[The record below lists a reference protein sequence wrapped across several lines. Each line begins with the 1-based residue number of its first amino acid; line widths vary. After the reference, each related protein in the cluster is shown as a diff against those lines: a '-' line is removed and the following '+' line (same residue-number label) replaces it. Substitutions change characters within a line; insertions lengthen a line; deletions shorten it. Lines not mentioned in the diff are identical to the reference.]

1 MKRTGFRQSELTA
14 SFGAVLFLFFGL
26 LLTPWIVWSRHRVE
40 AMRTWPTVK
49 AVVVS
54 TDVRRVHHKN
64 EGYRYRHEISY
75 RYTVEGAVYAGDVV
89 SYGGRPPEWTTES
102 QARQALPQ
110 QGAPINVSYNPHD
123 PQDSVIQV
131 IYTPASEVFYVIGVC
146 GFVGLFGAVLLGAG
160 LYQMRTGT

>member
-1 MKRTGFRQSELTA
+1 MKSTRFGQSELTA

-26 LLTPWIVWSRHRVE
+26 LLTPWMLWSRYRVE

-54 TDVRRVHHKN
+54 ADVRQVHHKN

-75 RYTVEGAVYAGDVV
+75 RYTVEGTGYTGSQV

-102 QARQALPQ
+102 QARETLPQ
-110 QGAPINVSYNPHD
+110 PGAAIAVSYNPRD

-146 GFVGLFGAVLLGAG
+146 GFVGLFGAVLMGAG
-160 LYQMRTGT
+160 IYRMRTGT